1 MSTSAPPDKQE
12 HAGHEPQQPRRSGF
26 TLVEAF
32 DRGDLLEFL
41 RDIERALRESSRL
54 RSPAP
59 FRRTVRDW
67 RLTVRQLSDPTRRE
81 VLLGESKDSDF
92 VEVGRPG

>member
-1 MSTSAPPDKQE
+1 MSTAAPPEKQE
-12 HAGHEPQQPRRSGF
+12 RADHDPQQFRRGGF

-32 DRGDLLEFL
+32 DRDDLLELL
-41 RDIERALRESSRL
+41 RDIERALRESSRV
-54 RSPAP
+54 RSLAP

-67 RLTVRQLSDPTRRE
+67 VVTVRQLSDPTRRE